1 MSLKDSIHPGLN
13 APKEIN
19 VIVEIPK
26 GSQNKYE
33 YDTEHKVV
41 KLDRVLY
48 SPMYYPGEYGF
59 IPQTLGED
67 SDPLDALVL
76 VNFPT
81 YPGTLIES
89 RVIGMLEMVDQG
101 EPDAKIL
108 CVPVSDVRYK
118 NTFSIKDVG
127 EHTLKEIA
135 HFFQV
140 YKDLEKKKV
149 EIGDWKDAAT
159 AYEVINASIERY
171 KQK

>member
-1 MSLKDSIHPGLN
+1 MSLKDSIHPGSKV
-13 APKEIN
+13 PKEIN

-59 IPQTLGED
+59 VPQTLGED
-67 SDPLDALVL
+67 GDPLDALVL

-81 YPGTLIES
+81 YPGTLIEG

-108 CVPVSDVRYK
+108 CVPVNDVRFK
-118 NTFSIKDVG
+118 NTYSIKDVG
-127 EHTLKEIA
+127 EHALKEIA

-140 YKDLEKKKV
+140 YKDLENKKV
-149 EIGDWKDAAT
+149 EIGDWKDAAA
-159 AYEVINASIERY
+159 AYEVITASIERY